1 LCEIDEEPVM
11 KPMKLLG
18 AIAPL
23 LLGVAAANWTSL
35 SFWSDMKEGLIAF
48 LGFLAAAL
56 VQVMPIT
63 ANFLQSDKLTVNE
76 AERLTKS
83 LTRQQHY
90 WMGLL
95 WVTIGALVVVIVGA
109 ALKSVVTGAEPL
121 LIHRWFINVSW
132 SALVTFFIVA
142 SITFVLVKMA
152 GLFEGMLSLHHLRA
166 DLVVATAKREA
177 AEKTS
182 RAQSEAHLVAPRL
195 PDDYGAVISPPHH

>member
-1 LCEIDEEPVM
+1 M
-11 KPMKLLG
+11 KPMKLMG
-18 AIAPL
+18 VIAPL
-23 LLGVAAANWTSL
+23 LLGVAAANWTPL

-83 LTRQQHY
+83 LTRQQRY

-95 WVTIGALVVVIVGA
+95 WVTIGALVVVIVGS
-109 ALKSVVTGAEPL
+109 ALKSVVIDAKPL
-121 LIHRWFINVSW
+121 FMHRWFINVSW
-132 SALVTFFIVA
+132 SAIVTFFIAGSV
-142 SITFVLVKMA
+142 TFVLVKMV

-177 AEKTS
+177 AEKTA
-182 RAQSEAHLVAPRL
+182 RAQSEARLVPPPL
-195 PDDYGAVISPPHH
+195 PEDYGAVISPPHH

>member
-1 LCEIDEEPVM
+1 M

-23 LLGVAAANWTSL
+23 LLGVVAANWTSL

-63 ANFLQSDKLTVNE
+63 ANFLQSDKLTVIE
-76 AERLTKS
+76 AEHLTKS
-83 LTRQQHY
+83 LTRQQRY

-95 WVTIGALVVVIVGA
+95 WVTIGAFVVVIVGS
-109 ALKSVVTGAEPL
+109 ALKSVVIDAKPL
-121 LIHRWFINVSW
+121 FMHRWFIDISW
-132 SALVTFFIVA
+132 SAIVTFFIA
-142 SITFVLVKMA
+142 GSMTFVLVKMV

-177 AEKTS
+177 AEKTA
-182 RAQSEAHLVAPRL
+182 RAQSEARLVPPPL

>member
-1 LCEIDEEPVM
+1 M
-11 KPMKLLG
+11 KPLKLLG

-23 LLGVAAANWTSL
+23 LLGVAAANWTPL

-48 LGFLAAAL
+48 LGFLAASL

-63 ANFLQSDKLTVNE
+63 ANFLQSDKLTVIE

-95 WVTIGALVVVIVGA
+95 WVTIGALVVVIVGS
-109 ALKSVVTGAEPL
+109 ALKSVVSDAEPL
-121 LIHRWFINVSW
+121 FMHRWFIDVSW
-132 SALVTFFIVA
+132 SAVVTFFITGSV
-142 SITFVLVKMA
+142 SFVLVKMV

-177 AEKTS
+177 AEKLV
-182 RAQSEAHLVAPRL
+182 RAQSEARLVPPPL
-195 PDDYGAVISPPHH
+195 PDDYGACIGPPHH

>member
-1 LCEIDEEPVM
+1 M
-11 KPMKLLG
+11 KPLKLLG

-23 LLGVAAANWTSL
+23 VLGVAAANWTPL

-48 LGFLAAAL
+48 LGFLAASL

-63 ANFLQSDKLTVNE
+63 ANFLQSDKLTVIE
-76 AERLTKS
+76 AERLTRS

-95 WVTIGALVVVIVGA
+95 CVTIAALVVVIVGS
-109 ALKSVVTGAEPL
+109 ALKSVVADAEPL
-121 LIHRWFINVSW
+121 FKHRWFIDVSW
-132 SALVTFFIVA
+132 SAVVTFFITGSV
-142 SITFVLVKMA
+142 SFVLVKMV

-166 DLVVATAKREA
+166 DLVIATAKREA
-177 AEKTS
+177 AEKTA
-182 RAQSEAHLVAPRL
+182 RAQSEARLVPPPL

>member
-1 LCEIDEEPVM
+1 M
-11 KPMKLLG
+11 KPLKLLG

-23 LLGVAAANWTSL
+23 LLGVAAANWTPL

-48 LGFLAAAL
+48 LGFLAASL

-63 ANFLQSDKLTVNE
+63 ANFLQSDKLTVTE

-90 WMGLL
+90 WMGML
-95 WVTIGALVVVIVGA
+95 WVTIGALVIVIVGS
-109 ALKSVVTGAEPL
+109 ALKSVVADAEPL
-121 LIHRWFINVSW
+121 FMHRGFIDVSW
-132 SALVTFFIVA
+132 SAVVTFFVTG
-142 SITFVLVKMA
+142 SVSFVLVKMV

-166 DLVVATAKREA
+166 DLVITAAKREA
-177 AEKTS
+177 AEKTA
-182 RAQSEAHLVAPRL
+182 RAQSEARLVPPPL

>member
-1 LCEIDEEPVM
+1 M

-18 AIAPL
+18 VIAPL
-23 LLGVAAANWTSL
+23 LLGLAAANGTSL

-95 WVTIGALVVVIVGA
+95 WVTIGALVVVIVGS
-109 ALKSVVTGAEPL
+109 ALKSVVADAKPL
-121 LIHRWFINVSW
+121 FMHRWFIDVSW
-132 SALVTFFIVA
+132 SATVTFFIAA
-142 SITFVLVKMA
+142 SMSFVLVKMA
-152 GLFEGMLSLHHLRA
+152 GLFAGMLSLHHLRA

-177 AEKTS
+177 AEKTA
-182 RAQSEAHLVAPRL
+182 RAQSEARLVPPHL